1 MRLRL
6 RVGDVMRERG
16 LTVAQLAAMAGVAP
30 NTARALSR
38 GVNERVDFV
47 VLGKV
52 ARALGVRPLELLE
65 EVEGDLG
72 KRKATREAA

>member
-1 MRLRL
+1 MYLRL
-6 RVGDVMRERG
+6 RVGSIMRERG
-16 LTVAQLAAMAGVAP
+16 LTVAQLAELADIAP

-38 GVNERVDFV
+38 GINERVDFV

-65 EVEGDLG
+65 EVEGEPG
-72 KRKATREAA
+72 KRKPTRKAA